1 MTIVQYC
8 RMVFFLNITVLNMEL
23 EQIYLLLHV
32 LSYSHKSGK
41 QDLMITVNSY
51 TCRKRIRV
59 YIRICYYKYPG

>member
-1 MTIVQYC
+1 
-8 RMVFFLNITVLNMEL
+8 MEL

-59 YIRICYYKYPG
+59 YIRICYDKYPG

>member
-1 MTIVQYC
+1 
-8 RMVFFLNITVLNMEL
+8 MEL
-23 EQIYLLLHV
+23 EQTDLLLHV